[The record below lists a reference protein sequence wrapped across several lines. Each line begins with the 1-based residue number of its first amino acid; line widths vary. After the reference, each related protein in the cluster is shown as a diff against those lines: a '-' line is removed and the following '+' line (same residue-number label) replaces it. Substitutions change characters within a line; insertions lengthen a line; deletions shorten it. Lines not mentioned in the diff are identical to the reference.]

1 MAHYSSQ
8 LLYYEDDLKKSL
20 KGTSVKPLVSAS
32 YAQFGV
38 DAGDEE
44 LWATRNGIRDYDP
57 LFVETNSCGEIY
69 TDFY

>member
-8 LLYYEDDLKKSL
+8 LLYYEDEFKKSL
-20 KGTSVKPLVSAS
+20 KGISVKPLVSAS

-44 LWATRNGIRDYDP
+44 FWATHNGI
-57 LFVETNSCGEIY
+57 
-69 TDFY
+69 

>member
-8 LLYYEDDLKKSL
+8 LLYYEDELKNSL

-44 LWATRNGIRDYDP
+44 YWATRNGIRITTHYSRRP
-57 LFVETNSCGEIY
+57 ILVLINNN
-69 TDFY
+69 